1 MKAPNDKTGEPA
13 NETAAAMDEA
23 GRAAIVADTVRRL
36 DRDRYRAALFAPRPQ
51 RDHLLSLYAFNIELA
66 RVREEVSDSTLGEI
80 RLEWWR
86 EALEQSQA
94 GELVGHPV
102 VDALALARRRC
113 VLPGDLLNDMIDARQ
128 SDLSATPMP
137 DQTHL
142 EDYLARTAG
151 TVFQL
156 GGYIL
161 GKRDEHTAH
170 LARHAGV
177 AFGLAGIMRALPVHR
192 AQGLIMLPRAELS
205 AANVQT
211 GEIRQGKTTEA
222 LQGELA
228 RLRELAEAHRT
239 VAAAEFASLPPQARP
254 AFLPIALVKGQLGAL
269 ARRGR
274 DPLRQVPAPQHF
286 AGVWRMWL
294 ANATGRIR

>member
-1 MKAPNDKTGEPA
+1 MNAPNDKPGEPV

-51 RDHLLSLYAFNIELA
+51 RDHLLSLYAFNVELA
-66 RVREEVSDSTLGEI
+66 RVREEVSDSTLGQI

-86 EALEQSQA
+86 EALEQSQS
-94 GELVGHPV
+94 GETVGHPV
-102 VDALALARRRC
+102 ADALAVARRRC

-161 GKRDEHTAH
+161 GQRDEHTAH

-205 AANVQT
+205 AAGVQT
-211 GEIRQGKTTEA
+211 GEIRQGKTTDA
-222 LQGELA
+222 LRAELA
-228 RLRELAEAHRT
+228 RLRELAEAHRA
-239 VAAAEFASLPPQARP
+239 VAAAEFASLPPHARP
-254 AFLPIALVKGQLGAL
+254 AFLPLALVKGQLSAL
-269 ARRGR
+269 ARHGR
-274 DPLRQVPAPQHF
+274 DPLRQVPVPQHV

>member
-1 MKAPNDKTGEPA
+1 MSDSEDWTFDGNAPPA
-13 NETAAAMDEA
+13 LDEA
-23 GRAAIVADTVRRL
+23 QRAAIVADTVRRL

-51 RDHLLSLYAFNIELA
+51 RDHLLSLFAFNIELS
-66 RVREEVSDSTLGEI
+66 RVREEVSDATLGQI

-86 EALEQSQA
+86 EALEQSAA
-94 GELVGHPV
+94 GEMLGHPV
-102 VDALALARRRC
+102 ADALALARRRC
-113 VLPGDLLNDMIDARQ
+113 VLPGDLLTDMIDARQ

-161 GKRDEHTAH
+161 GQRDEHTAH

-192 AQGLIMLPRAELS
+192 AQGLVMLPRAE
-205 AANVQT
+205 AAAAGVQT
-211 GEIRQGKTTEA
+211 GDVRQGKTTDA
-222 LQGELA
+222 LHAELA
-228 RLRELAEAHRT
+228 RLRELAEAHRA
-239 VAAAEFASLPPQARP
+239 AAAEEFALLPPQARP
-254 AFLPIALVKGQLGAL
+254 AFLPLALVRGQLRAL
-269 ARRGR
+269 ARPGR
-274 DPLRQVPAPQHF
+274 DPLREVPAPQHF
-286 AGVWRMWL
+286 TGFWRMWR
-294 ANATGRIR
+294 ANLTGHTT